1 MATRPKTLKHKQLT
15 PRHEP
20 EPIRYGQGRGGRP
33 WRRLREQILERDGY
47 LCQCPSCEKR
57 AVPRIAHEVDHRIP
71 KFLGG
76 TDSMENLQAI
86 AKECHKAKSQAEAKM
101 ARKR

>member
-1 MATRPKTLKHKQLT
+1 MATRPKTLKRKQIT

-47 LCQCPSCEKR
+47 LCQCQACEKR
-57 AVPRIAHEVDHRIP
+57 SVPLIAHEVDHIKP
-71 KFLGG
+71 IAQGG
-76 TDSMENLQAI
+76 TDDPKNLQAI
-86 AKECHKAKSQAEAKM
+86 NRDCHKAKTRAEAVRGR
-101 ARKR
+101 A